1 MAVLMPPFHLRR
13 RRTRRQ
19 AEKRRGF
26 LQDVASLP
34 ISASFIEKIAGLQC
48 ILGSICKL
56 ICGADAMIDGLGD
69 AIRMTE
75 SDEDVCCPSRE
86 FIETLCI
93 MEPVDCDLLRR

>member
-34 ISASFIEKIAGLQC
+34 ISASFIETIAGLQC

-56 ICGADAMIDGLGD
+56 VCGAAVIDGLGD
-69 AIRMTE
+69 ATRMTE
-75 SDEDVCCPSRE
+75 SDENVCCPSRE
-86 FIETLCI
+86 FIETLCT